1 MGQIKHICR
10 LDLFSRLPV
19 CKLCSKLSSI
29 LYLAFG
35 LEVFCHLGQKK
46 KNHHQITGLKLT
58 LNLSLPDGHSNQA
71 RLLRGVHGVKAV
83 GSTVFTGHQS
93 THFYISLCSYL
104 FQSCSEDVRLAT
116 GESLISWGGSPS
128 LGAFYLTMLINYII
142 FPFQVF
148 PSVPEVEAFAL
159 SEVLG
164 RELSTHCPT
173 PAFTHLF
180 PTVTD
185 G

>member
-1 MGQIKHICR
+1 M
-10 LDLFSRLPV
+10 
-19 CKLCSKLSSI
+19 
-29 LYLAFG
+29 
-35 LEVFCHLGQKK
+35 
-46 KNHHQITGLKLT
+46 
-58 LNLSLPDGHSNQA
+58 
-71 RLLRGVHGVKAV
+71 KAV
-83 GSTVFTGHQS
+83 GSTVFTGHWS

-128 LGAFYLTMLINYII
+128 LGAFSLTILINYII